1 MLRRIYS
8 FIVMVL
14 LVVTLSA
21 CKSRNNEYDEV
32 IDQIFEKLQGSNDKE
47 GSSYIKGGREESN
60 TYVYLPE
67 GYENEALIIRVYY
80 PEESKRTG
88 EKDYDDDWYVY
99 EIATGK
105 MQSGDLDESRK
116 KQFVLEYEEI
126 NVDTSK

>member
-47 GSSYIKGGREESN
+47 GSSYIKGGREES
-60 TYVYLPE
+60 
-67 GYENEALIIRVYY
+67 IRMFICQKVM
-80 PEESKRTG
+80 
-88 EKDYDDDWYVY
+88 
-99 EIATGK
+99 K
-105 MQSGDLDESRK
+105 MK
-116 KQFVLEYEEI
+116 H
-126 NVDTSK
+126 